1 MAAIGTGWAD
11 GAWVEAGWVANPGA
25 WASETDPPAEP
36 SAEPSDGGGGGA
48 GEPGGG
54 ISGRASRQ
62 YPSYGTNMPGVG
74 EEAPTPAKSVPVDA
88 KAKIEQVDLRIEEL
102 RALKAEAEADESRI
116 ALLGVTLEKL
126 EEELRLALRRRAML
140 LLLILIS
147 NEVF

>member
-25 WASETDPPAEP
+25 WASET
-36 SAEPSDGGGGGA
+36 EPSDGGGGGA

>member
-1 MAAIGTGWAD
+1 MRIQGRGRLKLTRPLNCPLNRLTAE
-11 GAWVEAGWVANPGA
+11 EA
-25 WASETDPPAEP
+25 
-36 SAEPSDGGGGGA
+36 GA